1 MIKKV
6 CVESRKEGQVKR
18 LGLLAKLSSA
28 PSCPQGTHVPLGKV
42 RGGVSSRTYFIQ
54 GSVVDPRPLPRTWWA
69 LGCSV

>member
-6 CVESRKEGQVKR
+6 CVESGKEGQVKR

-42 RGGVSSRTYFIQ
+42 CGEVESLLELTSYRV
-54 GSVVDPRPLPRTWWA
+54 L
-69 LGCSV
+69 